1 MSFQWGV
8 LARRAG
14 QPIHRQSG
22 GGTVS
27 KCDAKGCAMELE
39 SLPDDV
45 VAAIE
50 VRDRWR
56 RASAGGG
63 LEFLVTDIARWTP
76 GATLRVAFLDGD
88 DQLHA
93 DIAGATEQIT
103 DSCNLKLDFGHD
115 EATGTFRRWTTADTA
130 FAAEIRVSFDMGGFF
145 SLVGTDSTDRTIGA
159 GGGPVG
165 GNPGQ
170 RSLNLGRFAVNRPTT
185 WEGTVRHEFLHALGF
200 HHSHQNMR
208 GTCEGEFRW
217 DDEAGYVPTQNA
229 DGVFVADA
237 QGRQP
242 GIYTFL
248 AGEPNNWPRAKVDHN
263 LRTEDDPDVVAGPFD
278 SRSVMLYRFPPFF
291 YKSNPSSCAPSG
303 NGQNLSD
310 DDKRGLRLLYPHTAE
325 ELADRQ
331 ARADAVLRSMGAGPE
346 GLPGSD
352 GGSLVEAYRSRVE
365 ELAAAQAAG
374 AG

>member
-1 MSFQWGV
+1 
-8 LARRAG
+8 
-14 QPIHRQSG
+14 
-22 GGTVS
+22 
-27 KCDAKGCAMELE
+27 MELE
-39 SLPDDV
+39 SLPDEIA
-45 VAAIE
+45 AAIE

-56 RASAGGG
+56 RSSAGGG

-76 GATLRVAFLDGD
+76 GATLKVAFLDGD

-93 DIAGATEQIT
+93 DIAGATAQIT

-130 FAAEIRVSFDMGGFF
+130 FAAEIRVSFDLAGFF

-170 RSLNLGRFAVNRPTT
+170 RSLNLGRFAVNRPAT

-217 DDEAGYVPTQNA
+217 DDAVGYVPTTNA

-248 AGEPNNWPRAKVDHN
+248 AGEPNKWPRAKVDHN
-263 LRTEDDPDVVAGPFD
+263 LRTENDPDVVAGPFD

-291 YKSNPSSCAPSG
+291 YKSTPSSCAPSG

-310 DDKRGLRLLYPHTAE
+310 DDKRGLRLLYPHTAN
-325 ELADRQ
+325 ELADLQ
-331 ARADAVLRSMGAGPE
+331 TRADAVLKSMQAGLE
-346 GLPGSD
+346 SVSGSN

-365 ELAAAQAAG
+365 ELAASQAAG